1 MYKFVS
7 LEMKNQ
13 KLYWQKSV
21 SWIKLKLRVMLFR
34 IFQLF
39 EVIFAPL
46 KNHGLLV
53 IISKLVFIDD
63 TCEKILTSNLE
74 P

>member
-1 MYKFVS
+1 MF
-7 LEMKNQ
+7 
-13 KLYWQKSV
+13 
-21 SWIKLKLRVMLFR
+21 FR
-34 IFQLF
+34 TLQLF

-63 TCEKILTSNLE
+63 TFEKNTFFKIRTLR
-74 P
+74 

>member
-1 MYKFVS
+1 MF
-7 LEMKNQ
+7 
-13 KLYWQKSV
+13 
-21 SWIKLKLRVMLFR
+21 FR
-34 IFQLF
+34 ILQLF

-63 TCEKILTSNLE
+63 TCENRDLQNIEKI
-74 P
+74 